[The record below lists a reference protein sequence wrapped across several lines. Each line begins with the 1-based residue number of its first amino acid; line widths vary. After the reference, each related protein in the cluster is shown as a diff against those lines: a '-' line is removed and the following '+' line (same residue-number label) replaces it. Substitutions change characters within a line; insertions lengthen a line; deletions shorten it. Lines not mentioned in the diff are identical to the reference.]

1 IAFEEIMRK
10 SRKAQ
15 PLAKIYGITVDQMV
29 PKGKEMIIGM
39 SRDPQFGP
47 MVMFGLGGI
56 YVNFLQDVAFRLA
69 PMNERE
75 AQHMMEETKS
85 YTLLKGV
92 RGEPPSDI
100 DAIREAILRVGH
112 LVWDFPELK
121 DLDINP
127 IFVYGEG
134 KGVSAL
140 DVKITLS

>member
-1 IAFEEIMRK
+1 
-10 SRKAQ
+10 
-15 PLAKIYGITVDQMV
+15 
-29 PKGKEMIIGM
+29 
-39 SRDPQFGP
+39 
-47 MVMFGLGGI
+47 MFGLGGI
-56 YVNFLQDVAFRLA
+56 YVNFLKDVAFRLA

-75 AQHMMEETKS
+75 AQEMMEETRS
-85 YTLLKGV
+85 YSLLKGV

-127 IFVYGEG
+127 IFVYNEG